1 MKKSLLFA
9 LILMGFTSL
18 IVQTLLIREF
28 LISFYG
34 NELTIGVILFN
45 WIILEAIGS
54 NIFSRFSERLKRP
67 YLSYALLQAGISI
80 YLPIGIFLIRNIKNL
95 LGFNLGEG
103 LGIGPI
109 FLSSFFI
116 IFALSIFDGAQF
128 PIGCRLYKENTL
140 YPEES
145 AGRVYILE
153 AVGFILAGPLFT
165 YLLITHFNSLF
176 IALIISAFNLF
187 CGLLLLKQNFKEK
200 MHKIFFFCISLLFLT
215 NIILFFGPVN
225 LIENLSI
232 QKQWQKIKV
241 LKYKNSLYANLVTT
255 QAQNQY
261 TFYSDGIPIITTPI
275 PDINYVEDLVH
286 FSLLSH
292 QHPKKVLILGSAL
305 GGPLKEILKYPIQE
319 VHYVELDPELIKMA
333 KEFPT
338 QLTQKELSDKR
349 VKIHYL
355 DGVRFVYFTEEKFD
369 VIILNLPMPSNLQ
382 LNRFYTEEFFKK
394 IKSILNEEGIFTL
407 SLAGSLSY
415 LNLSLKNLNGSIL
428 NTLENVFKVSVIPG
442 DYNLYLCAKKE
453 LKLTSENLLEK
464 INQTNIETKLFN
476 NQYLQYRLNPFWK
489 DWFLGQI
496 KGYKSL
502 RKNQNLSPISMFYS
516 LWQWNSLFS
525 PKTEIIFKLLDK
537 FNFRFFWLAT
547 FLISLILLFL
557 KRAFKQAKKIGLWL
571 AIATTGFMGMG
582 LELIILYMYQVFFGY
597 IFSHIGLLTT
607 FFMAGLTLGALNQTK
622 NLEKKDKFSFLKI
635 ELFILGLVILC
646 LILFLLL
653 NQYNFL
659 RIPVIF
665 FLLTFLTGILVGEEF
680 PLANK
685 LYYSSQIT
693 KTAGILYSLDLLG
706 ACFSCLFISLIMVP
720 LAGITQ
726 SLLFILSLK
735 ILSFLFIL
743 FA

>member
-1 MKKSLLFA
+1 
-9 LILMGFTSL
+9 MGFSSL

-45 WIILEAIGS
+45 WIILEALGS
-54 NIFSRFSERLKRP
+54 NLFAQFSEKIKKPHLG
-67 YLSYALLQAGISI
+67 YTVLQIGISI
-80 YLPIGIFLIRNIKNL
+80 YLPIALFLVRNIKNL
-95 LGFNLGEG
+95 LGINLGEG
-103 LGIGPI
+103 LGIAPI
-109 FLSSFFI
+109 LLTSFFI
-116 IFALSIFDGAQF
+116 ILPLSVFDGAQF
-128 PIGCRLYKENTL
+128 PLGCRLYKENTL

-153 AVGFILAGPLFT
+153 ATGFILAGPLFT
-165 YLLITHFNSLF
+165 YILITRFNSLF
-176 IALIISAFNLF
+176 ISSIVSALNLLSGF
-187 CGLLLLKQNFKEK
+187 FLLKKNYKEK
-200 MHKIFFFCISLLFLT
+200 FYKIFSSCLFVLFLI
-215 NIILFFGPVN
+215 NIILFFGPVK

-241 LKYKNSLYANLVTT
+241 LKYKNSPYANLVATK
-255 QAQNQY
+255 AHNQY
-261 TFYSDGIPIITTPI
+261 TFYNDGIPIITAPV

-286 FSLLSH
+286 FSLLP
-292 QHPKKVLILGSAL
+292 QPFPKKVLILGSAL
-305 GGPLKEILKYPIQE
+305 GGPLKEILKYPIE
-319 VHYVELDPELIKMA
+319 KVHYAELDPELIKLA
-333 KEFPT
+333 NEFPT
-338 QLTQKELSDKR
+338 ELTQKELSDQK

-355 DGVRFVYFTEEKFD
+355 DGVRFVYLTEEKFD
-369 VIILNLPMPSNLQ
+369 VVILNLPMPSNLQ

-394 IKSILNEEGIFTL
+394 IKYLLNEEGIFTL
-407 SLAGSLSY
+407 SLPGSLSY
-415 LNLSLKNLNGSIL
+415 LNPALKNLNGSIL
-428 NTLENVFKVSVIPG
+428 NTLENVFKVLVIPG

-453 LKLTSENLLEK
+453 LKLTSKNLLDK
-464 INQTNIETKLFN
+464 LNQTNIETKLFN
-476 NQYLQYRLNPFWK
+476 NQYLQYRLSSSWK
-489 DWFLGQI
+489 DWFLEQI

-502 RKNQNLSPISMFYS
+502 KKNQNLSPISMFYS
-516 LWQWNSLFS
+516 IWQWNSLFS
-525 PKTEIIFKLLDK
+525 PKTESIFKLLDK
-537 FNFRFFWLAT
+537 FNFRFFWLGIL
-547 FLISLILLFL
+547 LIGLILLFL
-557 KRAFKQAKKIGLWL
+557 KRFFKQAKKMELWL

-622 NLEKKDKFSFLKI
+622 NLEKKDRSSFLKI

-646 LILFLLL
+646 LTLFLLL

-659 RIPVIF
+659 RIPAIF